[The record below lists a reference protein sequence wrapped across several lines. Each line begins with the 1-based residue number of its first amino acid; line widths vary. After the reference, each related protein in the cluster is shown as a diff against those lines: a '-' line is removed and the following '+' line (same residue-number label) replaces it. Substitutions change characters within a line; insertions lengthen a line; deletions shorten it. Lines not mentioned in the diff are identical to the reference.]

1 MNCSADADCTPLQN
15 YILLLQ
21 IAGTYFAYLM
31 SNANPGTCSLDA
43 S

>member
-1 MNCSADADCTPLQN
+1 MQTAPMLHPNAE

-31 SNANPGTCSLDA
+31 NNANPGTCSLHGC
-43 S
+43 